1 MRISTNGFF
10 KLGTPHLIIPKF
22 HNQQMNYLAHSL
34 LSFSDGQLVGNMI
47 ADFIKNRDRENFPL
61 EIQNGI
67 KLHRFI
73 DSFTDANPDASK
85 AKKIYS
91 PLVRL
96 YSGAF
101 VDVSFDYLLANSMP
115 ETELRKHSK
124 KVYKTLWNHEKWLPQ
139 NFKRMLTNM
148 ENDDW
153 LTNYRKNQGIKFSMQ
168 NVLNKAKYL
177 DKDVPVFEAFL
188 ANQPLLQGSF
198 DAFYPQLKHQAEVFS
213 KTL

>member
-1 MRISTNGFF
+1 
-10 KLGTPHLIIPKF
+10 
-22 HNQQMNYLAHSL
+22 MNYLAHSL

-101 VDVSFDYLLANSMP
+101 VDVSFDYFLANSMP

-213 KTL
+213 TTL